1 MGARLLDH
9 GKGPDDQDAPQV
21 SVALLGD
28 GSQPLLAAGR
38 IFARD
43 DADPC
48 REVTPRLEDRSIRN
62 RGDNGTRAEDAN
74 ARNGLKP
81 FAVRVFSM
89 LSEKALLDGTNLGL
103 ARGNLRHERREA
115 SACILGKADIAAVGD
130 DRKQH
135 PQTVVALCRNDA
147 ELS

>member
-1 MGARLLDH
+1 MRAILLASATAATFAGLRANSCVSQGYFSGWARLLDH

-115 SACILGKADIAAVGD
+115 RAC
-130 DRKQH
+130 
-135 PQTVVALCRNDA
+135 T
-147 ELS
+147 